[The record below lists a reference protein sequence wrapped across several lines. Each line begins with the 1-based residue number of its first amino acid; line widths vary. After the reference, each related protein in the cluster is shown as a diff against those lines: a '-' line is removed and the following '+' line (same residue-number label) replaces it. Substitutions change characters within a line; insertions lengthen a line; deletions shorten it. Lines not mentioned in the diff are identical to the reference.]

1 MTEPE
6 KIEQIEQALAALEKE
21 VSSLKGQ
28 LAELRQNRSP
38 APVPVQTD
46 ILSAPAQRQAAPG
59 EAPDRAGAPA
69 PSATVSSASSVN
81 LHRTTQTTTASSAA
95 MHPDTKINTP
105 ASGAKSAGQTVAK
118 PASSSRFEENLGG
131 KVMGIVAAV
140 LVFVGLFL
148 FGSILYEQLGD
159 TARIVL
165 LFLISFVILGAGL
178 FLERR
183 KQSWFTTSL
192 IGCGFGAVYISLFIT
207 TLYYGRLTTETLYV
221 LLVFWLTGV
230 GLYVFY
236 RKSYIAAL
244 LGQAGITF
252 SVLFGS
258 FGADT
263 RELFNFLCIYS
274 ATISLLYLWTVL
286 WRFLP
291 AAKAKPYPWIH
302 LVAAALNVL
311 QLLCLSSSYH
321 RLFGA
326 YGNIGK
332 NWTAGIILCLYC
344 LVLPVFFLLRQRLL
358 AGLPLIPGV
367 RHTRMLTKETFPL
380 YKTGNAAAV
389 IYALYQIV
397 CCMVFHTVA
406 VGLLEA
412 EIPAALFCLTGIF
425 LLWLFLEA
433 SGTAGTEGQG
443 ACIISAVAI
452 VFLIQD
458 LPRGLQY
465 LIPAAFAGIAVSF
478 GLLGTEYPVLY
489 ERDPATAK
497 WSLVCKKQNGRWLE
511 RFTAVLCLPLLLL
524 FYRSGDGWSGFWCLS
539 LFGLLF
545 FTACFCFLYK
555 RGRTHRY
562 AEAWKKE
569 LYLCFL
575 FHSAWMTVTFCNLL
589 PAELSELTRIT
600 ATLTVLTLI
609 NSIAFYG
616 RFRRLLASPGET
628 GKSSTVLLRI
638 IHSAL
643 WLWGLVLFR
652 ESADGNTPVLC
663 VWLLLLTLFLCGSGM
678 YEQYKNYREQKW
690 LGVYFGLRIT
700 VYLLV
705 VLTAFQGIEGYVISC
720 ALLLLAIA
728 AVLAGFPLRLA
739 PLRIYGLCLAMFA
752 VIKLLMADLRHDNSM
767 ETVLCFLSAG
777 VLCFAIN
784 FIYNHVKKR
793 FERPDEQN

>member
-21 VSSLKGQ
+21 VCSLKGQ
-28 LAELRQNRSP
+28 LAELRQSQSP
-38 APVPVQTD
+38 APVQTA
-46 ILSAPAQRQAAPG
+46 ISSVSAPRQAAPG
-59 EAPDRAGAPA
+59 AVPGIAGTSFPANNTNNGAP
-69 PSATVSSASSVN
+69 PVYPHTVPQTVSA
-81 LHRTTQTTTASSAA
+81 SAA
-95 MHPDTKINTP
+95 GHPDTKGRAP
-105 ASGAKSAGQTVAK
+105 ASGTKAAGQTVPK
-118 PASSSRFEENLGG
+118 PVSSSRFEENLGG

-159 TARIVL
+159 TARITL

-178 FLERR
+178 FLERK

-207 TLYYGRLTTETLYV
+207 TLYYGRLTTETLYI

-236 RKSYIAAL
+236 RKSCIAAL

-263 RELFNFLCIYS
+263 RELFDFLCIYS
-274 ATISLLYLWTVL
+274 AAISLLYLWTVL

-291 AAKAKPYPWIH
+291 SAKEKPYPWIH
-302 LVAAALNVL
+302 LVAAVLNVL
-311 QLLCLSSSYH
+311 QLLCLSSSYQ
-321 RLFGA
+321 RMFGA
-326 YGNIGK
+326 YGNIGR
-332 NWTAGIILCLYC
+332 NWPAGIILCLYC

-358 AGLPLIPGV
+358 AGLSLVPGV
-367 RHTRMLTKETFPL
+367 LHTRMLTKENFPL
-380 YKTGNAAAV
+380 YKTGNAAAFV
-389 IYALYQIV
+389 YALYQIV
-397 CCMVFHTVA
+397 CCVVFHTVTD
-406 VGLLEA
+406 GLLEA
-412 EIPAALFCLTGIF
+412 EVPAALFCLTGIL
-425 LLWLFLEA
+425 LLWLFLEFF
-433 SGTAGTEGQG
+433 GTVGTEGQG
-443 ACIISAVAI
+443 ACIISAVAT
-452 VFLIQD
+452 FLLIQG
-458 LPRGLQY
+458 LPRELQY
-465 LIPAAFAGIAVSF
+465 LILAAFAVIAATF

-511 RFTAVLCLPLLLL
+511 KFTAVLLPPLLLL
-524 FYRSGDGWSGFWCLS
+524 FYRLEDGWGAFWYLS
-539 LFGLLF
+539 LFGLF
-545 FTACFCFLYK
+545 FFMACFCFLYK
-555 RGRTHRY
+555 KGRTHRF

-569 LYLCFL
+569 LYLSFL
-575 FHSAWMTVTFCNLL
+575 FHSAGMTSLFCDLL
-589 PAELSELTRIT
+589 PAELSQTTKLT
-600 ATLTVLTLI
+600 ALLTVLTLM
-609 NSIAFYG
+609 NSIAFYS

-628 GKSSTVLLRI
+628 GKSTTVLLRI

-652 ESADGNTPVLC
+652 ESTGRNSPVLC

-767 ETVLCFLSAG
+767 ETVLCFLGAG

-793 FERPDEQN
+793 FERLDEQN